1 MHANCAVLK
10 ANRFELRSR
19 VAKRRSVFGLFP
31 GLDDHWLS
39 QATKQRP
46 LVTSPLISTFPISS
60 QKSDAVLFY
69 CSTPMTA
76 PKAPRT
82 VAQRS
87 PRYQA
92 DLTLVLTFLRENKM
106 ETVRARSSNISE
118 GGMRLVSGPDAA
130 LPVGEVMSLQF
141 SIPEINESI
150 KIRGVVRHVTG
161 LAHGVEFLNLS
172 PSERQHIATY
182 CRRLAREH

>member
-1 MHANCAVLK
+1 
-10 ANRFELRSR
+10 
-19 VAKRRSVFGLFP
+19 
-31 GLDDHWLS
+31 
-39 QATKQRP
+39 
-46 LVTSPLISTFPISS
+46 
-60 QKSDAVLFY
+60 
-69 CSTPMTA
+69 MTA
-76 PKAPRT
+76 PKATRT

-87 PRYQA
+87 PRYQT

-118 GGMRLVSGPDAA
+118 GGMRLVSEPDAA

-141 SIPEINESI
+141 SIPEIIESI

-172 PSERQHIATY
+172 PGERQHIAMY